1 MKREDVEELE
11 NWLKALKEANK
22 ALENGFG
29 PAHNSD
35 KLYVAIPGIIE
46 YDGYFGTDVYYAIV
60 VQKDENGGA
69 RPVDW
74 YSWASNSNSKHYFQ
88 SGFGGYYN
96 EGYDEFIKENPWVK
110 EVWDSLDKD
119 IKAVF
124 EKKGKIY
131 EEDDKALPN

>member
-1 MKREDVEELE
+1 MMKRKDAETLE
-11 NWLKALKEANK
+11 NLLKLLKEAND
-22 ALENGFG
+22 ALRKGFG

-46 YDGYFGTDVYYAIV
+46 YDGYFGTDVYYAV
-60 VQKDENGGA
+60 VVEQDENGA
-69 RPVDW
+69 KPVDW
-74 YSWASNSNSKHYFQ
+74 YSWVPFNHKPKHDFI

-96 EGYDEFIKENPWVK
+96 EDYDTFIKANPWAK

-124 EKKGKIY
+124 EKKI
-131 EEDDKALPN
+131 